1 LRDYSFDV
9 DFLVHPLSSV
19 LTRAGNT
26 RVISSVSL
34 SDTVPSH
41 VVSGGWLTAE
51 YSLLPASTSTRFK
64 RERSGVSGRTAE
76 IQRIIGRSLR
86 MSVDM
91 QAFSGYT
98 MTVDCDVL
106 DADGGTRT
114 TSVNGGML
122 AVAIACKRMQER
134 GIVEKSPLKSWI
146 GAISGGIID
155 GEIVIDLDYE
165 HDSRAESDFNFVFA
179 ENGRIIEIQGTA
191 EREPLDEKVFLELL
205 AESRSCALQLIKKM
219 KTVAGLE

>member
-1 LRDYSFDV
+1 
-9 DFLVHPLSSV
+9 
-19 LTRAGNT
+19 
-26 RVISSVSL
+26 
-34 SDTVPSH
+34 

-146 GAISGGIID
+146 GAVSGGIID

>member
-1 LRDYSFDV
+1 
-9 DFLVHPLSSV
+9 
-19 LTRAGNT
+19 
-26 RVISSVSL
+26 
-34 SDTVPSH
+34 
-41 VVSGGWLTAE
+41 
-51 YSLLPASTSTRFK
+51 
-64 RERSGVSGRTAE
+64 
-76 IQRIIGRSLR
+76 

-191 EREPLDEKVFLELL
+191 EREPLDEKVFLDLL

-219 KTVAGLE
+219 KTVAGL